1 MRNSRTLNKI
11 QQNRCARVCG
21 LGHYLPF
28 FVRYA
33 AHFGYDVIWLDLE
46 HRAMTDR
53 EVQSLLSL
61 CYHND
66 IDCMVRP
73 PTQERTR
80 LYRYFEDGATG
91 LMMPLVSDAEEAQ
104 RIVNAVK
111 FPPIGNRGMDGA
123 GLDGDYGLEVWQ
135 PNSTYTDDA
144 NRESFIA
151 IQIETPEAL
160 ANVEEIASVPGVDAL
175 FVGPGDLG
183 LRLNQSEG
191 GSQISL
197 DEAIAQ
203 VAETAK
209 RQGVAWGIP
218 AGTPELIKQYRALGA
233 QLLAYGGD
241 FALAAV
247 LESSSQDFGE
257 ALGE

>member
-1 MRNSRTLNKI
+1 MRNSKTLKKI

-53 EVQSLLSL
+53 EVQSLLGL

-91 LMMPLVSDAEEAQ
+91 LMMPLISDAEEA
-104 RIVNAVK
+104 RAYCE
-111 FPPIGNRGMDGA
+111 RC
-123 GLDGDYGLEVWQ
+123 
-135 PNSTYTDDA
+135 
-144 NRESFIA
+144 
-151 IQIETPEAL
+151 
-160 ANVEEIASVPGVDAL
+160 EIS
-175 FVGPGDLG
+175 
-183 LRLNQSEG
+183 
-191 GSQISL
+191 
-197 DEAIAQ
+197 
-203 VAETAK
+203 
-209 RQGVAWGIP
+209 
-218 AGTPELIKQYRALGA
+218 
-233 QLLAYGGD
+233 AYGQPWHGRCRSGWR
-241 FALAAV
+241 FRH
-247 LESSSQDFGE
+247 
-257 ALGE
+257 

>member
-1 MRNSRTLNKI
+1 MRNSKTLTKI
-11 QQNRCARVCG
+11 HQNQCARVCG

-53 EVQSLLSL
+53 EVQSLLGL
-61 CYHND
+61 CYHNN

-91 LMMPLVSDAEEAQ
+91 LMMPLVSDAAEAQ
-104 RIVNAVK
+104 HIVNAVK
-111 FPPIGNRGMDGA
+111 FPPMGNRGMDGA
-123 GLDGDYGLEVWQ
+123 GLDGDFGLGVWS
-135 PNSTYTDDA
+135 PDSTYTDDA
-144 NRESFIA
+144 NRETFITV
-151 IQIETPEAL
+151 QIETPDAL
-160 ANVEEIASVPGVDAL
+160 GNVEEIAAVPGVDAL

-183 LRLNQSEG
+183 LRLSQSE
-191 GSQISL
+191 SQTQTSL

-203 VAETAK
+203 VADAA
-209 RQGVAWGIP
+209 RRHDIAWGIP
-218 AGTPELIKQYRALGA
+218 AGTPELIKQYRAMGA

-241 FALAAV
+241 FSLTAV
-247 LESSSQDFGE
+247 LERSSQDFDE
-257 ALGE
+257 VLGE

>member
-1 MRNSRTLNKI
+1 MRNSKTLKKI

-53 EVQSLLSL
+53 EVQSLLGL

-104 RIVNAVK
+104 HIVNAVK
-111 FPPIGNRGMDGA
+111 FPPVGNRGMDGA
-123 GLDGDYGLEVWQ
+123 GLDGDFGLGVWK

-144 NRESFIA
+144 NRETFITV
-151 IQIETPEAL
+151 QIETPEAL
-160 ANVEEIASVPGVDAL
+160 ENVEEIAAVPGVDAL

-183 LRLNQSEG
+183 LRLNQRESG
-191 GSQISL
+191 AQISL
-197 DEAIAQ
+197 DAAIAQ
-203 VAETAK
+203 VADAAK
-209 RQGVAWGIP
+209 RHGIAWGIP
-218 AGTPELIKQYRALGA
+218 AGTPELIRQYREMRA

-241 FALAAV
+241 FSLAAV
-247 LESSSQDFGE
+247 LENNSQDFDE